1 MRDSLTAPPGK
12 QHPAVRSGDSPAH
25 LDRASLRGGS
35 SCHVVFGTDNLKEPQ
50 AAAAGLFPP
59 HLPRLTCVKTSC
71 WLISKAP
78 SEATFSAVRSS
89 FCSFPA
95 GPGWTEPLPV
105 RVDLACGGKGTLLL
119 FHTAHRG
126 KRTGFPPPS
135 KTFVASCGAG
145 QQRNSLPPLE
155 RDRSSFTFP
164 SRTCW
169 LSRVTWLF
177 ALLCQDPDPSVQTL
191 EPLAGEVPHCT
202 LGGRMK

>member
-1 MRDSLTAPPGK
+1 MGMRDSLTAPPGK
-12 QHPAVRSGDSPAH
+12 QRPAVRSGDSPAH

-119 FHTAHRG
+119 FHTAHREESAQV
-126 KRTGFPPPS
+126 FPLLARPS
-135 KTFVASCGAG
+135 WHPAVLGSKETVSH
-145 QQRNSLPPLE
+145 PLKG
-155 RDRSSFTFP
+155 TAA
-164 SRTCW
+164 
-169 LSRVTWLF
+169 
-177 ALLCQDPDPSVQTL
+177 ALLSL
-191 EPLAGEVPHCT
+191 RGRAGF
-202 LGGRMK
+202 LGSLGCLLCCARTRTPRCRR